1 MYNITLSNLIRDD
14 LLNYELINCELILLT
29 TTIILPFTKKF
40 IDNYIYNDK
49 IKDFSTI
56 ILNQYTNWNLFLIM
70 LNILYSNDYLE
81 YFITI
86 NSSSIFII
94 YHIIYYNNILNLFK
108 IFIIYDS
115 YYEVIIIN
123 IGNFFMHI
131 LPVIYYINKYIDKK
145 IIIDIN
151 MGYQVCLF
159 NMLWSLQ
166 VVGNFD
172 PSVIYVEMNTKH
184 LYIMWYFVCI
194 LNISIGFGLNY
205 YLLL

>member
-1 MYNITLSNLIRDD
+1 MYNITLSNMVKHELI
-14 LLNYELINCELILLT
+14 NYELMKCELILLT

-40 IDNYIYNDK
+40 IDYMYNDK
-49 IKDFSTI
+49 IKDFSSI
-56 ILNQYTNWNLFLIM
+56 IFNQYTNWNLFLII
-70 LNILYSNDYLE
+70 LNLLYSNDYLE

-94 YHIIYYNNILNLFK
+94 YHFLYYNNILKLFK
-108 IFIIYDS
+108 IFIIYDK
-115 YYEVIIIN
+115 YDIIIIN

-131 LPVIYYINKYIDKK
+131 LPLIYYIEHYFNKKH
-145 IIIDIN
+145 IININ

-159 NMLWSLQ
+159 NMIWSLQ
-166 VVGNFD
+166 IVGNFD
-172 PSVIYVEMNTKH
+172 PSVIYVEINKKH
-184 LYIMWYFVCI
+184 LYIMWYIVCI